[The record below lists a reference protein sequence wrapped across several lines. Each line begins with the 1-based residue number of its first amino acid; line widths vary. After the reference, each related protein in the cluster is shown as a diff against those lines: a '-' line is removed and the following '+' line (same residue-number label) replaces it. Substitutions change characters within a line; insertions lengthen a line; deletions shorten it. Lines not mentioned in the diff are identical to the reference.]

1 MKQWLYYSWVMFK
14 NWVLFT
20 SWRISHSEEDR
31 AELVKLYKERR
42 FRTASMDAYVKL
54 LSNVSKE
61 ETARLEGMNWYVGD
75 LKADRF
81 EIVDEYYKA
90 KKEEEENK
98 NEK

>member
-61 ETARLEGMNWYVGD
+61 ENARFESMNLYIGD
-75 LKADRF
+75 LKSNYLG
-81 EIVDEYYKA
+81 IVDDYYKQKA
-90 KKEEEENK
+90 EEEK
-98 NEK
+98 PKSD

>member
-1 MKQWLYYSWVMFK
+1 MKQWLYYGWVTFK
-14 NWVLFT
+14 HWVLFT

-42 FRTASMDAYVKL
+42 FRKVSMDEYVKL

-61 ETARLEGMNWYVGD
+61 ETARLEDMNWYVGD

-90 KKEEEENK
+90 MEKKDE
-98 NEK
+98 

>member
-61 ETARLEGMNWYVGD
+61 ENARLESMNLYIGD
-75 LKADRF
+75 LTDDKF
-81 EIVDEYYKA
+81 EIVEKYYEDMKKTSKDE
-90 KKEEEENK
+90 
-98 NEK
+98 

>member
-1 MKQWLYYSWVMFK
+1 MKQWLYYGWVTFK
-14 NWVLFT
+14 HWFLFT
-20 SWRISHSEEDR
+20 SWTIFHSKEDR
-31 AELVKLYKERR
+31 AELVKLYNERR

-90 KKEEEENK
+90 KKEEQK
-98 NEK
+98 PKSD

>member
-1 MKQWLYYSWVMFK
+1 MKQWLYYGWVMFK

-61 ETARLEGMNWYVGD
+61 DNARLESMNLYIGD
-75 LKADRF
+75 LTDDKF

-98 NEK
+98 K

>member
-81 EIVDEYYKA
+81 EIVEKYYEDM
-90 KKEEEENK
+90 KKTSKGE
-98 NEK
+98 